1 MQCVCSVRYMQCAC
15 SVRYV
20 QCACSVCVSVCVVCM
35 CSACA
40 AREHSS
46 LLLGVARVQF
56 FHGFMEHGFPVLNL
70 YVVACNYLQ
79 SWFLMD
85 LLSSVPFSSLPN
97 SPGGRGPAIGRGAIG
112 RGPVRAHPGDG
123 DAQCCFS
130 AGGAAAVTA
139 ESGVVAPAGGV
150 DAAALHALMQQMS
163 AGVTSLNTRLGDI
176 EKRMDGEGKQGS

>member
-1 MQCVCSVRYMQCAC
+1 MD
-15 SVRYV
+15 
-20 QCACSVCVSVCVVCM
+20 
-35 CSACA
+35 A
-40 AREHSS
+40 AVESS
-46 LLLGVARVQF
+46 RARI
-56 FHGFMEHGFPVLNL
+56 
-70 YVVACNYLQ
+70 A
-79 SWFLMD
+79 
-85 LLSSVPFSSLPN
+85 N